1 MTPVAPSSLVVPE
14 QEQHTTARARRGR
27 QGARYR
33 TQRIVHLCRMSYQGK
48 LKRYLLILDRL
59 QRPASFVELKDHLEE
74 QGFELS
80 PRTLQRDLEEIRVEL
95 GIEVA
100 YERGANHYTVQK
112 GKEDH
117 AGVLMLLE
125 RAQLMELVNT
135 NGKGFRELNRVVRF
149 EELGRLRGIQHLAP
163 LLKAIRERRE
173 VVVSYRKFQEE
184 GLKEYRVQPHL
195 LKEYRGR
202 WYLLARSESHT
213 RPIALGV
220 DRIEKLDVQRTKFAR
235 TGDAVPDFYDHIIG
249 VDATPGKAERIV
261 LRFDPVEAKYVKSLP
276 LHPTQK
282 VEKEDKGGV
291 TISLFVMPNIELQQA
306 LMGWGASV
314 QVLEP
319 KHLAKT
325 IKQAHKAAVGRYKG

>member
-1 MTPVAPSSLVVPE
+1 MDTTPKNSITKKDRYHAVFWRPEDCALPLPCPNDPGALGGAVVPE
-14 QEQHTTARARRGR
+14 QWIHCLCVPGSTSGVQDYWTR
-27 QGARYR
+27 
-33 TQRIVHLCRMSYQGK
+33 RIVHLCRMSYQGK

-59 QRPASFVELKDHLEE
+59 QRPASFVELKAHLEDH
-74 QGFELS
+74 GFELS

-100 YERGANHYTVQK
+100 YERGANHYTVKK

-135 NGKGFRELNRVVRF
+135 NGKGFHELNRVVRF

-195 LKEYRGR
+195 LKEYR
-202 WYLLARSESHT
+202 
-213 RPIALGV
+213 
-220 DRIEKLDVQRTKFAR
+220 
-235 TGDAVPDFYDHIIG
+235 
-249 VDATPGKAERIV
+249 
-261 LRFDPVEAKYVKSLP
+261 
-276 LHPTQK
+276 
-282 VEKEDKGGV
+282 
-291 TISLFVMPNIELQQA
+291 
-306 LMGWGASV
+306 
-314 QVLEP
+314 
-319 KHLAKT
+319 
-325 IKQAHKAAVGRYKG
+325 